1 MKVLTI
7 SEWDETFFENYVQF
21 RNSLHAHLPTDLPQ
35 NKDDYHKFFGTES
48 PFKKD
53 FRWQAFVV
61 IKNEKTISQGILS
74 WRIDSL
80 VAHLGYLDLSSD
92 DESAALLFKEIINF
106 AKTQGLQS
114 IKTPVDINLFVR
126 YRIRVAGEGAPFY
139 GEPRYPDYYP
149 ELFEKNGFSV
159 IGEWDTYELRLKD
172 AIKDFFSKRKSLS
185 KKKEGGHSFSKD
197 PKFKTTIRSI
207 KMKNWDQELQ
217 IIYNLFV
224 SAYTNMPEFETIS
237 FDQFKLIYDDFKYIV
252 QPWLSYIVELQGKP
266 VGFSINFVD
275 PLPIL
280 TKYKDKKLNNLQK
293 AWVFARLRMNR
304 STLMI
309 AHVGKIPGPNGED
322 IKGVQIQVSKRIAFF
337 SLMMKKVIVTFQNT
351 DSPSRR
357 TWNEDVQKPYARYLL
372 YGISL

>member
-1 MKVLTI
+1 MMAKGGKTSGLVTI
-7 SEWDETFFENYVQF
+7 TSDAYFGGDGIKDVKEHISNIEKKFKIQIK
-21 RNSLHAHLPTDLPQ
+21 PTGQINNDATQ
-35 NKDDYHKFFGTES
+35 EYDITGK
-48 PFKKD
+48 KKD
-53 FRWQAFVV
+53 
-61 IKNEKTISQGILS
+61 ILKFLAD
-74 WRIDSL
+74 DSF
-80 VAHLGYLDLSSD
+80 
-92 DESAALLFKEIINF
+92 DEDEFGMGFSNDEIEEF
-106 AKTQGLQS
+106 
-114 IKTPVDINLFVR
+114 
-126 YRIRVAGEGAPFY
+126 
-139 GEPRYPDYYP
+139 YP
-149 ELFEKNGFSV
+149 ELFEKNGFSI

-197 PKFKTTIRSI
+197 PKLKTTIRSI
-207 KMKNWDQELQ
+207 EMKNWDQELQ

-337 SLMMKKVIVTFQNT
+337 SLMMKKVIVTFQNA